1 MIAARQTAASTC
13 YHPARVSEGP
23 DLSHFVQHR
32 QLDAYEQGMA
42 RHGYAYGV
50 DLRRSR
56 WLASS
61 SLGNPL
67 VRAIDRAW
75 PSLAEHLMQEAFT
88 PAERAGGPTTQL
100 LAELIGH
107 MQTLRS
113 PLPTVRLIRPE
124 QRGRWPLVTPLGAT
138 RGGALWLALDSEALL
153 ALEPGTRAFLL
164 GAGLGHLHCDH
175 GVFFTAHLLA
185 GRREG
190 NATTRAIQALMEP
203 WTGVLAFSADRA
215 GLICCGSL
223 ERAIA
228 VLESPPVPVGVGAAE
243 VEPSWWPRM
252 ASTAERVRAL
262 QEFARSSVFA
272 RVQAMRARQHELAR
286 STAESSSLRSSE
298 PAANEPPALH
308 VPEDAWSLARV
319 DARLTRRLGLL

>member
-1 MIAARQTAASTC
+1 M
-13 YHPARVSEGP
+13 SEGP
-23 DLSHFVQHR
+23 DLSHFVQHH

-42 RHGYAYGV
+42 RHSYAYGV

-61 SLGNPL
+61 SLGNHL
-67 VRAIDRAW
+67 VRAVDRAW
-75 PSLAEHLMQEAFT
+75 PALATHLMQESFVA
-88 PAERAGGPTTQL
+88 AERAGGATTQL
-100 LAELIGH
+100 LGEVVGH
-107 MQTLRS
+107 MQLLRS
-113 PLPTVRLIRPE
+113 PLPTVRLVRAE

-138 RGGALWLALDSEALL
+138 RGGALWLALDAEALL

-190 NATTRAIQALMEP
+190 NVATRTIQSLMGP
-203 WTGVLAFSADRA
+203 WTGVLGFSADRA

-228 VLESPPVPVGVGAAE
+228 VLEDPPVPVGVGAAE
-243 VEPSWWPRM
+243 AEPSWWPRM
-252 ASTAERVRAL
+252 APTADRVRAL
-262 QEFARSSVFA
+262 QEFARSTVFA
-272 RVQAMRARQHELAR
+272 RVLAMRARQQELAR
-286 STAESSSLRSSE
+286 GSQAADPNATRPSE
-298 PAANEPPALH
+298 AAANEPPALH

-319 DARLTRRLGLL
+319 DARLTARLGLL

>member
-1 MIAARQTAASTC
+1 
-13 YHPARVSEGP
+13 VSDGP

-32 QLDAYEQGMA
+32 QLDAYEQSMA
-42 RHGYAYGV
+42 RQTYAYGV

-67 VRAIDRAW
+67 VRAVDRAW
-75 PSLAEHLMQEAFT
+75 PTLAGHLMQEAFV
-88 PAERAGGPTTQL
+88 PAERAGGATTEL
-100 LAELIGH
+100 LAELATF
-107 MQTLRS
+107 MQLLRA
-113 PLPTVRLIRPE
+113 PLPTVRLVRPE

-138 RGGALWLALDSEALL
+138 RGGALWLALDAEALL
-153 ALEPGTRAFLL
+153 ALEPSTRAFLV
-164 GAGLGHLHCDH
+164 GSGLGHLHCDH
-175 GVFFTAHLLA
+175 GVYFTAHLLA

-190 NATTRAIQALMEP
+190 NAGTRTVRALMTP

-215 GLICCGSL
+215 GLLCCGSL

-228 VLESPPVPVGVGAAE
+228 VLEDPPVPVGEGAAE
-243 VEPSWWPRM
+243 AEPSWWPRF

-262 QEFARSSVFA
+262 QEFARSTVFA
-272 RVQAMRARQHELAR
+272 RLSAMRARQRDLAR
-286 STAESSSLRSSE
+286 ERGLDAALREGAPALDAEPGE
-298 PAANEPPALH
+298 PIVEPSANEPPPPH

-319 DARLTRRLGLL
+319 DARLTARLRLL